1 MRVDLFDY
9 DLPRQRIAD
18 HPVRPRDAARLLD
31 MTGAGLADRSIR
43 DLVSL
48 LGPDDLLVV
57 NDTRVIPSRLD
68 GWRGDARI
76 EATLHRPAGPGR
88 WKALARPARRLRPG
102 DTVRFAGGLDAMVL
116 SRDAGE
122 VELDFRLDD
131 VTLRARLHET
141 GRMPL
146 PPYIRRG
153 PDSDHARDRSDYQT
167 LFAVRDGAVAA
178 PTASL
183 HFTPRLVRAL
193 ELRGVRRV
201 AVTLHVGAGTFLPV
215 TVDDTDD
222 HPMHAEWGSVS
233 AGTAAEIRRTIDA
246 GGRVVAAGTTTL
258 RILETAAASTGRP
271 APFEGETALFIT
283 PGYRFRAVD
292 LLLTNFHQ
300 PRSTLMMLVSAFAGH
315 ERVMAAYRHAIDA
328 GYRFLSYGDACLM
341 SRPRA

>member
-9 DLPRQRIAD
+9 DLPTELIAAR
-18 HPVRPRDAARLLD
+18 PVRPRDAARLLD
-31 MTGAGLADRSIR
+31 MTQPGLADRSVG
-43 DLVSL
+43 DLAAL
-48 LGPDDLLVV
+48 LRPGDLLVV

-68 GWRGDARI
+68 GRRGEARI

-88 WKALARPARRLRPG
+88 WKAFARPARRLRPG
-102 DTVRFAGGLDAMVL
+102 DTVRFAGGLEAVVL

-122 VELDFRLDD
+122 IELDFRLDD
-131 VTLRARLHET
+131 AALLARLHAA

-153 PDSDHARDRSDYQT
+153 PDSDHARDRADYQT
-167 LFAVRDGAVAA
+167 LFAARDGAVAA

-183 HFTPRLVRAL
+183 HFTRRLVGAL
-193 ELRGVRRV
+193 ERRGVRRV

-215 TVDDTDD
+215 TAADTDD

-233 AGTAAEIRRTIDA
+233 AAAAAEILRTVEA

-258 RILETAAASTGRP
+258 RILETAAAATGRP
-271 APFEGETALFIT
+271 AAFAGETSLFIT

-315 ERVMAAYRHAIDA
+315 ARVMAAYRHAIDA

-341 SRPRA
+341 SRPRP